1 MHRGFANL
9 ERFLSRHD
17 RFIISTHE
25 SPDGDGLG
33 AEIGFRE
40 ILGHMGRRAVILNS
54 DPVPDKFLFIDPE
67 HEINVYSDSVELPY
81 PVDDCAVFVL
91 DTNDFDNIGRLFE
104 LLKGRVREVFIVD
117 HHEGGKDKLESNFIK
132 VEASSTCEIIY
143 SLFVYFNI
151 TPSGKAAQALYA
163 GMLFDTGSFRY
174 PKTTPETFRIAGR
187 LVELGANPFK
197 SYEHIYENNSLASF
211 ALRAMILSTMEV
223 HHGGKLIAMK
233 LTPEMLIKSGAS
245 FSEGELAINIP
256 LTVQGV
262 RASILV
268 KQDTSG
274 PVKVSMRTKGD
285 YDVAEI
291 AIANGGGGHKNAA
304 GYKSGLPLE
313 ETFRR
318 AIGDMEPFFPD

>member
-40 ILGHMGRRAVILNS
+40 ILAHMGRRAVILNS

-67 HEINVYSDSVELPY
+67 REINVYSESIELPF
-81 PVDDCAVFVL
+81 PAEDCAVFVL

>member
-40 ILGHMGRRAVILNS
+40 ILAHMGRRAVILNS

-67 HEINVYSDSVELPY
+67 REINVYSESIELPF
-81 PVDDCAVFVL
+81 PAEDCAVFVL

-143 SLFVYFNI
+143 SLFV
-151 TPSGKAAQALYA
+151 
-163 GMLFDTGSFRY
+163 
-174 PKTTPETFRIAGR
+174 
-187 LVELGANPFK
+187 
-197 SYEHIYENNSLASF
+197 
-211 ALRAMILSTMEV
+211 
-223 HHGGKLIAMK
+223 
-233 LTPEMLIKSGAS
+233 
-245 FSEGELAINIP
+245 
-256 LTVQGV
+256 
-262 RASILV
+262 
-268 KQDTSG
+268 
-274 PVKVSMRTKGD
+274 
-285 YDVAEI
+285 
-291 AIANGGGGHKNAA
+291 
-304 GYKSGLPLE
+304 
-313 ETFRR
+313 
-318 AIGDMEPFFPD
+318 

>member
-40 ILGHMGRRAVILNS
+40 ILAHMGRRAVILNS

-67 HEINVYSDSVELPY
+67 REINVYSESLELPFSAE
-81 PVDDCAVFVL
+81 DCALFVL

-151 TPSGKAAQALYA
+151 TPSSKAAQALYA

-233 LTPEMLIKSGAS
+233 LTPEMLRKSGAS

-304 GYKSGLPLE
+304 GYKSTLPLE